1 MSEPRLPAEPDD
13 EPRPVSPGTTL
24 DDVRRQ
30 NLSQVLRLVHYRGPT
45 SRAEITRATGLNRST
60 VGGLVAEL
68 QERGFVLESEALQT
82 RRVGRPSAIVNP
94 AESTFAITVNPEI
107 DATEVGIVALG
118 GRVLRTVRH
127 RHERIPTSGEF
138 VNVVAAII
146 EGMRPGFAPDSRL
159 VGVGVAVPGLVRPD
173 DASVSV
179 APHLGWRDAPVSAL
193 LSEAT
198 GLPVVAGNDA
208 NCGVLAES
216 AFGAGRAVDTVVY
229 LNGGASGIGG
239 GISLFGSTISGHNG
253 QAGEF
258 GHTLVDSN
266 GIECHCGAIGCLET
280 EVSRERLS
288 AAVGAD
294 SLDLDD
300 IERALVV
307 AWAQPSGTGRTEIV
321 RQIASLGVAL
331 RTIVNALNPRCV
343 VFGGFLAAILRVVG
357 PDEIIRAIGATLPEG
372 VRDLTLVPSTLGRDN
387 LLIGAAELVFQRL
400 FDDPTIVLPTEAEA
414 GRAEQVPAPGASARP
429 LATPLG

>member
-1 MSEPRLPAEPDD
+1 MTDPRLPIEAGGA
-13 EPRPVSPGTTL
+13 PRRVSPGTTL

-30 NLSQVLRLVHYRGPT
+30 NLSQVLRFVHYRGPS

-68 QERGFVLESEALQT
+68 GERGLVVESEALQT

-94 AESTFAITVNPEI
+94 AETTFAITVNPEI

-127 RHERIPTSGEF
+127 RHERIPTFREF

-146 EGMRPGFAPDSRL
+146 DGMRPGFAPESRI

-173 DASVSV
+173 DASVSI

-216 AFGAGRAVDTVVY
+216 AFGAGRSVDSVVY

-239 GISLFGSTISGHNG
+239 GISLFGSIVIGHNG

-258 GHTLVDSN
+258 GHTLVDPA

-280 EVSRERLS
+280 EVSRERLI
-288 AAVGAD
+288 AALGAD
-294 SLDLDD
+294 SSDLDD
-300 IERALVV
+300 LERALAA
-307 AWAQPSGTGRTEIV
+307 AWSDPASAGRREIA

-357 PDEIIRAIGATLPEG
+357 ADEIIRAIGATLPEG

-400 FDDPTIVLPTEAEA
+400 LDDPTIVLPTEAETA
-414 GRAEQVPAPGASARP
+414 RRHGQRPGAPAV
-429 LATPLG
+429 TPVG

>member
-1 MSEPRLPAEPDD
+1 VTSGRGA
-13 EPRPVSPGTTL
+13 VSPGTTL

-30 NLSQVLRLVHYRGPT
+30 NLSQVLRLVHYRGPS

-68 QERGFVLESEALQT
+68 SDRGFVVESEALQT

-94 AESTFAITVNPEI
+94 AETTFAITVNPEI

-127 RHERIPTSGEF
+127 RHERIPTFREF

-146 EGMRPGFAPDSRL
+146 DGMRPGFAPESRI

-173 DASVSV
+173 DGSVSI

-193 LSEAT
+193 LAEAT

-216 AFGAGRAVDTVVY
+216 AFGAGRSVDSVVY

-239 GISLFGSTISGHNG
+239 GISLFGSMVIGHNG

-258 GHTLVDSN
+258 GHTLVDPE

-280 EVSRERLS
+280 EVSRELLV
-288 AAVGAD
+288 AALDAD
-294 SLDLDD
+294 SPDLDD
-300 IERALVV
+300 LERALAA
-307 AWAQPSGTGRTEIV
+307 AWSDPASAGRREIA

-357 PDEIIRAIGATLPEG
+357 ADEIIRAIGATLPEG

-400 FDDPTIVLPTEAEA
+400 LDDPTIVLPTEAGTE
-414 GRAEQVPAPGASARP
+414 RREDHRPGAAA
-429 LATPLG
+429 ATPVG